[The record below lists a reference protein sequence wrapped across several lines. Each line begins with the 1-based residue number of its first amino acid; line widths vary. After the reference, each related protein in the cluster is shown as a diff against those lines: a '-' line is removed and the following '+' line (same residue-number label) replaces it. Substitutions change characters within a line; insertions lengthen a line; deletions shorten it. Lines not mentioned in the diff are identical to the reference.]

1 MSKAREIAERKL
13 GREEAELLVRG
24 RQECMLRNDPP
35 SAVPP
40 LPAVAPRSEGW
51 LKKLFGGRR

>member
-1 MSKAREIAERKL
+1 MLSKARDIAERML

-24 RQECMLRNDPP
+24 RQECMLRDVLP

-40 LPAVAPRSEGW
+40 LPAVQPRREGW
-51 LKKLFGGRR
+51 WQKLFGGR